1 MEALL
6 ADRYAED
13 LRLETLAAEARL
25 SPYQLIRAFRRETDM
40 TPHAYLVDRRVQAA
54 RAKLRG
60 TDSLAAVAAQTGFAD
75 QAHLS
80 RAFKARIGVPPGA
93 YRSAVHA

>member
-1 MEALL
+1 
-6 ADRYAED
+6 
-13 LRLETLAAEARL
+13 
-25 SPYQLIRAFRRETDM
+25 
-40 TPHAYLVDRRVQAA
+40 VQVA

-60 TDSLAAVAAQTGFAD
+60 SDSLAAVAAATGFAD

-93 YRSAVHA
+93 YRTAVAP